1 MSSRTGRSRDPRA
14 ADHQR
19 ARELAARAVDEPL
32 AGADA
37 AWLVWHLGRC
47 APCRGVAAEYD
58 EQRVLLRR
66 LRDAAPP
73 PPRDLWARTA
83 ASIEAVGARRAPW
96 YGIRGRRR
104 VPLAPLAGLLVLAV
118 AVGAG
123 LLNGGPLFPGQGP
136 AGGAASGPAPTPIA
150 MTAGVFQF
158 VTRGEDGALELSTS
172 RYDAVCPVGSQ
183 DCGTSAASD
192 TTPLSAGLS
201 KLGSFDAVISPSQ
214 DRIVVMGTNPS
225 SGGVFVVPVN
235 VAPAASPT
243 PASTGEP
250 SLDATPPQASA
261 SASVAP
267 SQPATETPTAPVT
280 PPATPTVTPPATPTA
295 TPPATPT
302 ATPTRGTPSP
312 GAGASATPSQSPDAT
327 PSPADTAGA
336 STAPSPTATVEVTPA
351 PDGALEIASGVVV
364 VGSAS
369 AYSPDGTQFAF
380 TARPAD
386 DSAGPDV
393 YVWQTS
399 EALAHQVTLDH
410 GSLLAGWLGDQ
421 LLVSRLV
428 DGIPTTWIVDPATG
442 SEEAVPAER
451 MWRPTVGPH
460 QRTGVWWDG
469 TVTSAED
476 GFSWTPA
483 EGQLVLGGWP
493 DGAGSQVLETGVIR
507 DWQVRWDESGTALAL
522 WVTDGESGDAGRL
535 SLYQVDPVTGAV
547 NLDKPILADAPA
559 FAGFSLRHGRL
570 AWTAPAP
577 DASGADPEDTTV
589 EVLAWSGES
598 VGHLAVHG
606 RRGAIVVR

>member
-1 MSSRTGRSRDPRA
+1 MSIRTGLSRDPRA
-14 ADHQR
+14 ADHRR
-19 ARELAARAVDEPL
+19 ACELAARAIDEPL
-32 AGADA
+32 AAADA
-37 AWLVWHLGRC
+37 AWLVGHLAHC
-47 APCRGVAAEYD
+47 VPCRGVAAEYD
-58 EQRVLLRR
+58 EQRVLLRQ
-66 LRDAAPP
+66 LRDATPL

-83 ASIEAVGARRAPW
+83 ASIEAAARRAPW
-96 YGIRGRRR
+96 YGLGGRRR
-104 VPLAPLAGLLVLAV
+104 LPLAPLAGLLVLAV

-123 LLNGGPLFPGQGP
+123 LLNGGPLFPAQGP
-136 AGGAASGPAPTPIA
+136 ASGAASGPAPTPIA

-158 VTRGEDGALELSTS
+158 VTRGDDGALELSTS
-172 RYDAVCPVGSQ
+172 RYDAVCPVGAG

-192 TTPLSAGLS
+192 TTPLSSGLS

-214 DRIVVMGTNPS
+214 DRIVVMGTNSS

-250 SLDATPPQASA
+250 SPDATPTQASA
-261 SASVAP
+261 SASAAP
-267 SQPATETPTAPVT
+267 SRPAEQTPTAPVT
-280 PPATPTVTPPATPTA
+280 PPATPTVTSPATPTM

-302 ATPTRGTPSP
+302 ATPTKGTPSP
-312 GAGASATPSQSPDAT
+312 GADASEAPSQGPDAT
-327 PSPADTAGA
+327 ASPADTAGA

-393 YVWQTS
+393 YVWQTTDD
-399 EALAHQVTLDH
+399 LARQVTLDH

-428 DGIPTTWIVDPATG
+428 DGTPTTWIIDPATG

-451 MWRPTVGPH
+451 MWRPTVGPR

-469 TVTSAED
+469 TVTLADD
-476 GFSWTPA
+476 GFSWIPA
-483 EGQLVLGGWP
+483 EGQLVIGGWP
-493 DGAGSQVLETGVIR
+493 DGAGSQVLATGVIR

-522 WVTDGESGDAGRL
+522 WVTDGENGDAGRL

-547 NLDKPILADAPA
+547 NLDKPILTDAPA

>member
-1 MSSRTGRSRDPRA
+1 MSIRTGRSQDPRS
-14 ADHQR
+14 ADHRR

-32 AGADA
+32 GRADA
-37 AWLVWHLGRC
+37 AWLVGHLAHC
-47 APCRGVAAEYD
+47 SPCRGVAAEYD

-66 LRDAAPP
+66 LRETTPL

-83 ASIEAVGARRAPW
+83 ASIEASAARRGSRSGIRGARRL
-96 YGIRGRRR
+96 
-104 VPLAPLAGLLVLAV
+104 PLAPLAGLLVVAV

-123 LLNGGPLFPGQGP
+123 LLNGGPLFPFQGP
-136 AGGAASGPAPTPIA
+136 ASGAASGPAPTPIA

-158 VTRGEDGALELSTS
+158 VTRGEDGGLELSTS
-172 RYDAVCPVGSQ
+172 WYDAVCPVGSQ

-192 TTPLSAGLS
+192 TTPLAAGLD

-214 DRIVVMGTNPS
+214 DRIVVMGTKSS
-225 SGGVFVVPVN
+225 SGGVYVVPVN

-243 PASTGEP
+243 PASTSEP
-250 SLDATPPQASA
+250 TPALTPTPTPAST
-261 SASVAP
+261 SAGP
-267 SQPATETPTAPVT
+267 SQPADQTPTPPVT
-280 PPATPTVTPPATPTA
+280 PPATPSVTPPATPT
-295 TPPATPT
+295 TTPATVT
-302 ATPTRGTPSP
+302 ASPST
-312 GAGASATPSQSPDAT
+312 GASEGPSQDPDTTASP
-327 PSPADTAGA
+327 SETAGA

-393 YVWQTS
+393 YVWQTTD
-399 EALAHQVTLDH
+399 ALARQVTLDH

-428 DGIPTTWIVDPATG
+428 DDTPTTWIVDPATG

-451 MWRPTVGPH
+451 MWRPTVGPR
-460 QRTGVWWDG
+460 QLTGVWWDG
-469 TVTSAED
+469 TVTLSDD
-476 GFSWTPA
+476 GFSWIPA

-493 DGAGSQVLETGVIR
+493 DGAGSQVLATGVVR
-507 DWQVRWDESGTALAL
+507 DWQVRWGESGTVLAL
-522 WVTDGESGDAGRL
+522 WVTDGENGDVGRL
-535 SLYQVDPVTGAV
+535 SLYEVDPVTGAV
-547 NLDKPILADAPA
+547 NLDDPILSGAPA

-598 VGHLAVHG
+598 IGHLAVHG